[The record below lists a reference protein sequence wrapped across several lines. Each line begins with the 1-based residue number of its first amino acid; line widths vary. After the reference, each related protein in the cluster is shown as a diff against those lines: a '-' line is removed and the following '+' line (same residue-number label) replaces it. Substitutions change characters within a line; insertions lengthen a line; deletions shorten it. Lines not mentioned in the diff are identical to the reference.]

1 MKIKVLHNEQEKRVL
16 VSLNRYDYVSS
27 DDGVFIDGGQD
38 GYVRYSL
45 KEGWE
50 FKVIDTSEIHQ
61 ELCEFFKWGANYD
74 KNGNLLPE
82 TKFRPICQ
90 LETDHIENI
99 LKTQKQINKF
109 LKTVMEQELKNR
121 KIMGNKVKNV
131 TIDLTGTERLFLNNT
146 SFKSEKLIGK
156 FNNTSNENIDKIKKL
171 SSELVDLINDLK
183 GDEEFKKLALINI
196 AQGQMWAVKSLF

>member
-27 DDGVFIDGGQD
+27 DDGVFIDGGQG
-38 GYVRYSL
+38 GYVRYSP
-45 KEGWE
+45 KEGWKYKE
-50 FKVIDTSEIHQ
+50 IDTLEIHQ

-90 LETDHIENI
+90 LEADHIENI

-121 KIMGNKVKNV
+121 KIMSKKEENV
-131 TIDLTGTERLFLNNT
+131 TISLTGVNAITFSSP